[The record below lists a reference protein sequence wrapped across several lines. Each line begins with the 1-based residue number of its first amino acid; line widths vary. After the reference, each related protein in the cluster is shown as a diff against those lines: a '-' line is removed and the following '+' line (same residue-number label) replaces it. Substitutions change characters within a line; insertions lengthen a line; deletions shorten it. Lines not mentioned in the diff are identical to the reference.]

1 MAMWRRSST
10 TAKSVTR
17 RCVATRSSPASS
29 APFAG
34 HRARSRVA
42 RSVALTAIIMPTN
55 GADDR
60 KIAILRR
67 VIEHYVSTGQP
78 VGSSHVAALPGIS
91 VSAAT
96 IRNDMAALE
105 AEGYLAQPHTSAGR
119 VPTDKGYRLY
129 VDHLTSTDVAKAG
142 RFDAIQRQQLGN
154 FFDSAHF
161 RLEET
166 LHRTSLLL
174 AQLTNYTAVVMGPA
188 ADEAQVRSVQLVA
201 LNDRVGTVVAV
212 LSSGEVVNEPIEF
225 DQIPTEAQVLRATER
240 LREHFVGNTLSSAV
254 FTARSDA
261 SADSIAEQLA
271 AQAARALG
279 AGSARETVFVGGT
292 ASLTRAFDAVEVVR
306 SVLEALEQQYVVVSL
321 VRDMLHRGMSV
332 AIGAE
337 HGVEPLS
344 ACSVVLAPLVRDGET
359 VGSVGVLGPT
369 RMNYP
374 AALATVEVVSDRL
387 GRRLTEG

>member
-1 MAMWRRSST
+1 
-10 TAKSVTR
+10 
-17 RCVATRSSPASS
+17 
-29 APFAG
+29 
-34 HRARSRVA
+34 
-42 RSVALTAIIMPTN
+42 MPTS
-55 GADDR
+55 GVDDR

-78 VGSSHVAALPGIS
+78 VGSSHIAALPGVS

-142 RFDAIQRQQLGN
+142 RFDAVQRQQLGN
-154 FFDSAHF
+154 FFDTAHF

-174 AQLTNYTAVVMGPA
+174 SQLTNYTAVVTGPA
-188 ADEAQVRSVQLVA
+188 ADEAQVRSVQVVA
-201 LNDRVGTVVAV
+201 LNDRIGTVVAV

-225 DQIPTEAQVLRATER
+225 DQAPTEAQVARATER
-240 LREHFVGNTLSSAV
+240 LREAFIGKTLSSVSFA
-254 FTARSDA
+254 ARSEA
-261 SADSIAEQLA
+261 SAGSTAVGAADLAAEHLA

-321 VRDMLHRGMSV
+321 VRDMLNRGVSV

>member
-1 MAMWRRSST
+1 
-10 TAKSVTR
+10 
-17 RCVATRSSPASS
+17 
-29 APFAG
+29 
-34 HRARSRVA
+34 
-42 RSVALTAIIMPTN
+42 MPTN

-119 VPTDKGYRLY
+119 VPTDKGYRFY

-174 AQLTNYTAVVMGPA
+174 AQLTNYTAVVTGPA

-321 VRDMLHRGMSV
+321 VRDMLHRGVSV

>member
-1 MAMWRRSST
+1 
-10 TAKSVTR
+10 
-17 RCVATRSSPASS
+17 
-29 APFAG
+29 
-34 HRARSRVA
+34 
-42 RSVALTAIIMPTN
+42 MPTS
-55 GADDR
+55 GVDDR
-60 KIAILRR
+60 KIAILRK

-78 VGSSHVAALPGIS
+78 VGSSHIASLPGVN

-96 IRNDMAALE
+96 IRNDMSALE
-105 AEGYLAQPHTSAGR
+105 AEGFLTQPHTSAGR
-119 VPTDKGYRLY
+119 VPTDKGYRMY
-129 VDHLTSTDVAKAG
+129 VDHLTSSDVAKAG
-142 RFDAIQRQQLGN
+142 RFDALQRQQLGN

-174 AQLTNYTAVVMGPA
+174 AQLTNYTAVVTGPTA
-188 ADEAQVRSVQLVA
+188 VEAEVRSVQVVA
-201 LNDRVGTVVAV
+201 LNERVGTVVAV
-212 LSSGEVVNEPIEF
+212 LSSGEIVNEPIEF
-225 DQIPTEAQVLRATER
+225 DHLPTDAEVSRATER
-240 LREHFVGNTLSSAV
+240 LRETFVGKTLSSVSFA
-254 FTARSDA
+254 ARSGVSVDGV
-261 SADSIAEQLA
+261 AEQLA
-271 AQAARALG
+271 SQAARALG

-321 VRDMLHRGMSV
+321 VRDMLNRGVSV

-387 GRRLTEG
+387 GRHLTEG

>member
-1 MAMWRRSST
+1 
-10 TAKSVTR
+10 
-17 RCVATRSSPASS
+17 
-29 APFAG
+29 
-34 HRARSRVA
+34 
-42 RSVALTAIIMPTN
+42 MPTS
-55 GADDR
+55 GVDDR

-78 VGSSHVAALPGIS
+78 VGSSHIAALPGIS

-129 VDHLTSTDVAKAG
+129 VDHLTSTDVAKAHQ
-142 RFDAIQRQQLGN
+142 FDAVQRQQLGN
-154 FFDSAHF
+154 FFDTAHF

-174 AQLTNYTAVVMGPA
+174 SQLTNYTAVVTGPA
-188 ADEAQVRSVQLVA
+188 ADEAQVRSVQVVA
-201 LNDRVGTVVAV
+201 LNDRIGTVVAV

-225 DQIPTEAQVLRATER
+225 DQVPTEAQISRATDR
-240 LREHFVGNTLSSAV
+240 LRTAFIGKTLSSVSFA
-254 FTARSDA
+254 ARSDA
-261 SADSIAEQLA
+261 SSDSIAEHLA

-321 VRDMLHRGMSV
+321 VRDMLNRGVSV

>member
-1 MAMWRRSST
+1 
-10 TAKSVTR
+10 
-17 RCVATRSSPASS
+17 
-29 APFAG
+29 
-34 HRARSRVA
+34 
-42 RSVALTAIIMPTN
+42 MPTN

-119 VPTDKGYRLY
+119 GPTDKGYRLY

-174 AQLTNYTAVVMGPA
+174 AQLTNYTAVVTGPA

-321 VRDMLHRGMSV
+321 VRDMLHRGVSV

>member
-1 MAMWRRSST
+1 
-10 TAKSVTR
+10 
-17 RCVATRSSPASS
+17 
-29 APFAG
+29 
-34 HRARSRVA
+34 
-42 RSVALTAIIMPTN
+42 MPTS
-55 GADDR
+55 GVDDR
-60 KIAILRR
+60 KIAILRK

-78 VGSSHVAALPGIS
+78 VGSSHVASLPGVN

-105 AEGYLAQPHTSAGR
+105 AEGFLAQPHTSAGR
-119 VPTDKGYRLY
+119 VPTDKGYRKY

-142 RFDAIQRQQLGN
+142 KLATAQRQQVGD
-154 FFDSAHF
+154 FFDTAHLK
-161 RLEET
+161 LEDT

-174 AQLTNYTAVVMGPA
+174 AQLTNYTAVVTGPSA
-188 ADEAQVRSVQLVA
+188 VEAEVRSVQVVS
-201 LNDRVGTVVAV
+201 LNDHTGTVVAV
-212 LSSGEVVNEPIEF
+212 LSSGEIVNEPIEF
-225 DQIPTEAQVLRATER
+225 DNAPTDAQVAKATER
-240 LREHFVGNTLSSAV
+240 LREAFVGKTLSSVRFASRADTQHA
-254 FTARSDA
+254 TASVDTQHATA
-261 SADSIAEQLA
+261 SVDTVAEKIAT
-271 AQAARALG
+271 QAATALG
-279 AGSARETVFVGGT
+279 AGSSRENVFVGGT

-321 VRDMLHRGMSV
+321 VRDMLNRGVSV

-344 ACSVVLAPLVRDGET
+344 ACSVVLAPVVRDGET

-387 GRRLTEG
+387 GRRLAEG

>member
-1 MAMWRRSST
+1 
-10 TAKSVTR
+10 
-17 RCVATRSSPASS
+17 
-29 APFAG
+29 
-34 HRARSRVA
+34 
-42 RSVALTAIIMPTN
+42 
-55 GADDR
+55 
-60 KIAILRR
+60 
-67 VIEHYVSTGQP
+67 
-78 VGSSHVAALPGIS
+78 
-91 VSAAT
+91 
-96 IRNDMAALE
+96 
-105 AEGYLAQPHTSAGR
+105 
-119 VPTDKGYRLY
+119 DKGYRLY

-321 VRDMLHRGMSV
+321 VRDMLHRGVSV

>member
-1 MAMWRRSST
+1 
-10 TAKSVTR
+10 
-17 RCVATRSSPASS
+17 
-29 APFAG
+29 
-34 HRARSRVA
+34 
-42 RSVALTAIIMPTN
+42 MPTS
-55 GADDR
+55 GVDDR

-142 RFDAIQRQQLGN
+142 RFDAVQRQQLGN
-154 FFDSAHF
+154 FFDTAHF

-174 AQLTNYTAVVMGPA
+174 SQLTNYTAVVTGPA
-188 ADEAQVRSVQLVA
+188 ADEAQVRSVQVVA
-201 LNDRVGTVVAV
+201 LNDRIGTVVAV

-225 DQIPTEAQVLRATER
+225 DQVPTEAQVARATER
-240 LREHFVGNTLSSAV
+240 LREVFIGKTLSSVSFA
-254 FTARSDA
+254 ARSDA
-261 SADSIAEQLA
+261 SADSFAEQLT

-321 VRDMLHRGMSV
+321 VRDMLNRGVSV